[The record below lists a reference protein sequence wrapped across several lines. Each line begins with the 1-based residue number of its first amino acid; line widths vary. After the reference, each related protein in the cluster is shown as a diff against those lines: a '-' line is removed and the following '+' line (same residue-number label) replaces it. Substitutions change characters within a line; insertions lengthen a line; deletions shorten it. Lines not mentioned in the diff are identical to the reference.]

1 MKAMRLSLLVA
12 VVGLMGLTAGGSASV
27 GADAAHEDSM
37 QASYVR
43 ICKDRRGMK
52 DRRACGGKD
61 DPRRTVLAF
70 NLP

>member
-1 MKAMRLSLLVA
+1 MKAMRLSLGVLLAGLV
-12 VVGLMGLTAGGSASV
+12 MMSSAS
-27 GADAAHEDSM
+27 AAEPARPHEDSV

-70 NLP
+70 NFPR

>member
-1 MKAMRLSLLVA
+1 MNTLKLTLGLVFAGIVAFA
-12 VVGLMGLTAGGSASV
+12 VAGGLPQTGPVDNA
-27 GADAAHEDSM
+27 

-52 DRRACGGKD
+52 DRRACGGKE

-70 NLP
+70 ND